1 MEIKVYDKVK
11 WHTDNG
17 IPKETVI
24 RYLAELMKWLNNK
37 GLLSEYGKEILR
49 VGVDSDFSL
58 TSAMLN
64 EKGNKLM
71 EEYYDLWLKT
81 INPPQNIDFSL
92 LEFYLQ
98 HIK

>member
-1 MEIKVYDKVK
+1 MKIKVYDKVK
-11 WHTDNG
+11 WHADNG
-17 IPKETVI
+17 IPKEI
-24 RYLAELMKWLNNK
+24 AIHYLDKLMKWLNNK
-37 GLLSEYGKEILR
+37 GLLSEYGKEILK

-58 TSAMLN
+58 TSTMLN
-64 EKGNKLM
+64 EKGNKLL

-81 INPPQNIDFSL
+81 IDPFQDIDFSL